1 MNLAQ
6 IADLIR
12 LKGELTIEIY
22 DVKGRRVRR
31 MAIRNTITYN
41 GFGAVIRLLA
51 QDGVVLTDYQVD
63 SLRAGSN
70 ATPPT
75 RGDTALGTP
84 AWTITLV
91 AANRV
96 QSIPTGE
103 LIIQAQIG
111 PADAVGVTFR
121 EVGLF
126 FTNGSMLSRQVHPE
140 FVHLAGFTVSY
151 TWRIGV
157 TE

>member
-1 MNLAQ
+1 MNLPERVHLRG
-6 IADLIR
+6 D
-12 LKGELTIEIY
+12 LTIELY
-22 DVKGRRVRR
+22 EVKTGRRVRR

-41 GFGAVIRLLA
+41 GVGSLIRLLA
-51 QDGVVLTDYQVD
+51 QDGVTLTDFQIA

-75 RGDTALGTP
+75 RGDTTLGAP
-84 AWTITLV
+84 AWTIPLL

-96 QSIPTGE
+96 QDLPAGE

-111 PADAVGVTFR
+111 PADAVGVFFR
-121 EVGLF
+121 EAGLF
-126 FTNGSMLSRQVHPE
+126 FADGTMFSRQVHPE
-140 FVHLAGFTVSY
+140 FEHLAGFLVSY

-157 TE
+157 TV